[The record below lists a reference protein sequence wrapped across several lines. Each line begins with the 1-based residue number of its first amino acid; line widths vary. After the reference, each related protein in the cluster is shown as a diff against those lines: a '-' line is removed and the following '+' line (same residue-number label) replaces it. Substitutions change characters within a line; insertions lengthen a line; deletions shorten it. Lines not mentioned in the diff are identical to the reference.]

1 MPTQPHPILEIDA
14 DFGGSLGQQTGRF
27 EFRKATVEE
36 TVRTGYLVDSAL
48 SDVIGL
54 LSEYLPTDDGARK
67 GITIDAGGGQH
78 VFEVDI
84 TSLGAEDGQWGYSND
99 ETVLDQATATGGDRV
114 QKMHVLMRYL
124 TIGSV
129 DSFTP
134 ARLIYGEY
142 APGGVMP
149 QDHLPVF
156 LEDPNILADR
166 ETATSFDGSITFVET
181 TALDQTLSGTQQTP
195 D

>member
-1 MPTQPHPILEIDA
+1 MPTQPYPILEIDA
-14 DFGGSLGQQTGRF
+14 DFGGSLGQKTGRF
-27 EFRKATVEE
+27 EFRKSTVEE

-48 SDVIGL
+48 SNVIGL
-54 LSEYLPTDDGARK
+54 LSEYLPADEGARK
-67 GITIDAGGGQH
+67 GITLDAGGGQH
-78 VFEVDI
+78 VFEIDL

-99 ETVLDQATATGGDRV
+99 PADLDQATATGGDRV

-124 TIGSV
+124 TVASV

-142 APGGVMP
+142 ATNGFMP

-166 ETATSFDGSITFVET
+166 EQATTFDGSLTLVET
-181 TALDQTLSGTQQTP
+181 ADLEQTLTGTQQTL

>member
-14 DFGGSLGQQTGRF
+14 DFGGTLGQQTGRF

-54 LSEYLPTDDGARK
+54 LSEYLPGDDGARK
-67 GITIDAGGGQH
+67 GITVDAGGGQH
-78 VFEVDI
+78 VFEVDL

-99 ETVLDQATATGGDRV
+99 PADLDQATATGGDRV

-124 TIGSV
+124 TVGNV

-142 APGGVMP
+142 SPDGFMP

-156 LEDPNILADR
+156 LEDPNLLADR
-166 ETATSFDGSITFVET
+166 SEATVFDGSITFVET
-181 TALDQTLSGTQQTP
+181 ADLDQVLSGSQQTP